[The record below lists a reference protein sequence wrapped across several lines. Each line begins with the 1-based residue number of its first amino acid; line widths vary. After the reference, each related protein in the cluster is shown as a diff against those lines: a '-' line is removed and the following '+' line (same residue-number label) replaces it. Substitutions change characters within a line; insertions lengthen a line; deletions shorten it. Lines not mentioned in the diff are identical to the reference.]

1 MFGPCFDRGLF
12 FMITPLQPESTTDI
26 TQLIADAIPDHAWDQ
41 VRTAI
46 VQRIVDEMP
55 SDIMLKLTRSVDDFE
70 YAELFLNTHYK
81 EVPNVQLIVDAF
93 SLIGPEQTTDL
104 LDSLNIQESN
114 GVSEGNPS

>member
-1 MFGPCFDRGLF
+1 MFGPCASGGLF
-12 FMITPLQPESTTDI
+12 FMITPFQSESVTDI
-26 TQLIADAIPDHAWDQ
+26 TQLITDAIPDHQWDR
-41 VRTAI
+41 VREAI
-46 VQRIVDEMP
+46 VKRIVDEMP
-55 SDIMLKLTRSVDDFE
+55 SDIMLKLTKSVDDFE

-81 EVPNVQLIVDAF
+81 EVPNLQLIVDAF